1 MWTRFM
7 DMHSGGGLKESF
19 GYAYIEA
26 PEEEAKAIFYHRF
39 GHNPERV
46 SCTCCGQDYSIGESP
61 TLEEATAHERRCRW
75 AEDPRG
81 WSASKEPDYKKG
93 RYLEPGEPVPDGM
106 VVKDAYQRGEGVT
119 LEEWKRAGKGNI
131 DGGVL
136 FIYAHEIKPEERVGE
151 VPEQGYVWAG

>member
-75 AEDPRG
+75 AEDPAGGRRARSPTTRRAAT
-81 WSASKEPDYKKG
+81 WSPASRSPT
-93 RYLEPGEPVPDGM
+93 
-106 VVKDAYQRGEGVT
+106 A
-119 LEEWKRAGKGNI
+119 W
-131 DGGVL
+131 
-136 FIYAHEIKPEERVGE
+136 
-151 VPEQGYVWAG
+151 W

>member
-1 MWTRFM
+1 
-7 DMHSGGGLKESF
+7 
-19 GYAYIEA
+19 
-26 PEEEAKAIFYHRF
+26 
-39 GHNPERV
+39 
-46 SCTCCGQDYSIGESP
+46 
-61 TLEEATAHERRCRW
+61 
-75 AEDPRG
+75 
-81 WSASKEPDYKKG
+81 
-93 RYLEPGEPVPDGM
+93 M